1 MLKTGQAGIF
11 GGKPPFFKKTLLPLG
26 RIPADY

>member
-1 MLKTGQAGIF
+1 MLKRGQAGIF
-11 GGKPPFFKKTLLPLG
+11 GGKPPFFKEILPSLG